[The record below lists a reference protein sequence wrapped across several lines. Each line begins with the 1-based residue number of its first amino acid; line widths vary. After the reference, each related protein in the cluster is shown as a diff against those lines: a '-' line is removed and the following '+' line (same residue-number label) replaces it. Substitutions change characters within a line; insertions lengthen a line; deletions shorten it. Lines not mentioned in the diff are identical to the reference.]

1 MREIKFKKGDTVF
14 VELVGTIAGV
24 SESEPQKYQKYTVLS
39 GKNVIVDVPEGDM
52 LPAEEEI

>member
-1 MREIKFKKGDTVF
+1 MQEPKFKKGDTVF
-14 VELVGTIAGV
+14 VDLVGTIAGV
-24 SESEPQKYQKYTVLS
+24 SEGEPQKYTVLS

>member
-24 SESEPQKYQKYTVLS
+24 SEGEPQKYTVLS